1 MNVVRFFY
9 LLCFC
14 SVLFCCKSTSR
25 KQSSGEQTVK
35 GKVDTVSRIHIK
47 YAKGFWLEEREGY
60 VVLNIKDPQESS
72 HTHYQYALVP
82 RGSTVQTP
90 KDLPGGGVA
99 RAECHLH
106 DLVAA
111 LQFHQ
116 VGGDGSGGGNHEY
129 SFPV

>member
-35 GKVDTVSRIHIK
+35 EKVDTVSRIHIK

-82 RGSTVQTP
+82 R
-90 KDLPGGGVA
+90 
-99 RAECHLH
+99 
-106 DLVAA
+106 
-111 LQFHQ
+111 
-116 VGGDGSGGGNHEY
+116 
-129 SFPV
+129 

>member
-35 GKVDTVSRIHIK
+35 EKVDTVSRIHIK

-90 KDLPGGGVA
+90 KDLPVVACPCGVPFA
-99 RAECHLH
+99 
-106 DLVAA
+106 
-111 LQFHQ
+111 
-116 VGGDGSGGGNHEY
+116 
-129 SFPV
+129 